1 MLWGRWKG
9 PIVDHLMYKKR
20 QQKNILQLFVRNK
33 NWCTMKVS
41 EKIVLFVA
49 LALISFSLNKFA
61 LQFVLMLVTSLERKS
76 HDCF

>member
-9 PIVDHLMYKKR
+9 PIVDHLIYKKR